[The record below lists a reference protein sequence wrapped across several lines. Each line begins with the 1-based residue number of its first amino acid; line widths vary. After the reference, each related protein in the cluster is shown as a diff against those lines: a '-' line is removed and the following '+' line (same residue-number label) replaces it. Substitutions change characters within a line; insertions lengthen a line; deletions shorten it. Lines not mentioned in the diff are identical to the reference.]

1 MRGFMMSTPHPM
13 LFNDQ
18 IKKDK
23 MARPCDT
30 YGREKKCIQG
40 ENITERDH
48 LEELGIDGRKY

>member
-1 MRGFMMSTPHPM
+1 MMSTPHPM